1 VPRLTVPSA
10 PFFNY
15 SYSYVFFFYGEIEKK
30 VVFYA
35 ERRESEIRRLEGRKE
50 KKSLD
55 FFFSA
60 AAERGR
66 ATTEAGERNR
76 TNRRRR
82 RGEGTCASG
91 PPFSLTA
98 TARSAAAAGVNPLAL
113 LARRG
118 LCAAGRLNL
127 ALLRPAPRPTL
138 RGPPGRTVLDRAP
151 EVSADGA

>member
-30 VVFYA
+30 WYFTPNEGKA
-35 ERRESEIRRLEGRKE
+35 KSAASREGRKR
-50 KKSLD
+50 KAWI
-55 FFFSA
+55 FFSVLP
-60 AAERGR
+60 AERGR

-91 PPFSLTA
+91 PPFPLTA

-138 RGPPGRTVLDRAP
+138 RGPLGRTVLDRAP

>member
-1 VPRLTVPSA
+1 VRRPRP
-10 PFFNY
+10 
-15 SYSYVFFFYGEIEKK
+15 
-30 VVFYA
+30 
-35 ERRESEIRRLEGRKE
+35 GRGTE
-50 KKSLD
+50 PI
-55 FFFSA
+55 A
-60 AAERGR
+60 AAVAGKVR
-66 ATTEAGERNR
+66 ALPA
-76 TNRRRR
+76 
-82 RGEGTCASG
+82 
-91 PPFSLTA
+91 PLFPLTA